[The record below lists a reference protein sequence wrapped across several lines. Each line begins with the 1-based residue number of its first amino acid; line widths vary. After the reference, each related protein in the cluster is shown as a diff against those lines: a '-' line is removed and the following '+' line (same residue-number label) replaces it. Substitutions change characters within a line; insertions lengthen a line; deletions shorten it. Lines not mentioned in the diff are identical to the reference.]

1 MTLQLANGSQMG
13 IRYSL
18 PEDSYMLKMDIWQKD
33 MDRVIPSSAVYWDFI
48 WDQKMRRQEQGR
60 MFEER
65 NSALYYKFAG
75 DDVEHLSE
83 SVTMK
88 RKRLRALNGLG
99 LKTSS
104 SLLLLLPMENLT
116 TEFLPLGLWK
126 KIDI

>member
-1 MTLQLANGSQMG
+1 
-13 IRYSL
+13 
-18 PEDSYMLKMDIWQKD
+18 
-33 MDRVIPSSAVYWDFI
+33 
-48 WDQKMRRQEQGR
+48 MRRQEQGR

-83 SVTMK
+83 SGNDEEKATTSLK
-88 RKRLRALNGLG
+88 WIGF
-99 LKTSS
+99 KTSS

-126 KIDI
+126 KTDIWNSFMPRVR